1 MAKEIA
7 AHHPDSIFL
16 DMERAADRAQ
26 LQGAEA
32 FFAAHRNRLV
42 VLDEV
47 QAMPD
52 IFKALR
58 PEIDAHIM
66 AEAPT
71 GSKVNFYRTAAGA

>member
-1 MAKEIA
+1 M
-7 AHHPDSIFL
+7 
-16 DMERAADRAQ
+16 
-26 LQGAEA
+26 
-32 FFAAHRNRLV
+32 HRNRFMA
-42 VLDEV
+42 LDEV